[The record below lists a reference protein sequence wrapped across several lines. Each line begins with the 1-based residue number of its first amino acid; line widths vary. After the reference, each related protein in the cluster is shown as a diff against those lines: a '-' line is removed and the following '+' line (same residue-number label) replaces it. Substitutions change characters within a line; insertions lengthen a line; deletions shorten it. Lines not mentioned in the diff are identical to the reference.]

1 MASSHT
7 DADAD
12 LGDAATGTSR
22 MDIYLKYM
30 LHREKYQV
38 PLGVEK
44 AKTSA
49 VNEDVATNSP
59 EADGNSETFAHNDNQ
74 VIESAEGNAGADA
87 DAADT
92 TTNHMDIYLKYML
105 YREKYQVYL
114 DVEKAKTY
122 TVT

>member
-1 MASSHT
+1 MASSLKN
-7 DADAD
+7 ADAD
-12 LGDAATGTSR
+12 VGDAGTSR
-22 MDIYLKYM
+22 MDMYLKYM
-30 LHREKYQV
+30 LHMEKYQV
-38 PLGVEK
+38 QPDVEK
-44 AKTSA
+44 AKTST

>member
-1 MASSHT
+1 
-7 DADAD
+7 
-12 LGDAATGTSR
+12 
-22 MDIYLKYM
+22 MDTYLKYM

-74 VIESAEGNAGADA
+74 VIESAEGNADA
-87 DAADT
+87 DAELEDAAT
-92 TTNHMDIYLKYML
+92 SHMDVYLKYMI

-114 DVEKAKTY
+114 DVETAKTY
-122 TVT
+122 TVA